1 MSKKKDKKA
10 KTWRQEPLA
19 PAPRLAPAA
28 PPLIPDRV
36 PMSLRLELYGKKG
49 KRLDGLTL
57 RRLDNRVAEWDF
69 SGTRAD
75 VHGLRIIIE
84 AFGET
89 FTRDRPGERVET
101 VGPFDTLTVA
111 GPFFG

>member
-28 PPLIPDRV
+28 PPLIPD
-36 PMSLRLELYGKKG
+36 
-49 KRLDGLTL
+49 
-57 RRLDNRVAEWDF
+57 RVAEWDF